1 MGKELK
7 TDRTICEKALRQKHA
22 RCVKIIASITE
33 PKGFPDSSVG
43 KESTCYIGNAGSI
56 PGVGKIPWRRKWQPT
71 LVFLPRKSCGQRSL
85 VG

>member
-43 KESTCYIGNAGSI
+43 KESACNAGDTGLI
-56 PGVGKIPWRRKWQPT
+56 PGFGKIR
-71 LVFLPRKSCGQRSL
+71 
-85 VG
+85 